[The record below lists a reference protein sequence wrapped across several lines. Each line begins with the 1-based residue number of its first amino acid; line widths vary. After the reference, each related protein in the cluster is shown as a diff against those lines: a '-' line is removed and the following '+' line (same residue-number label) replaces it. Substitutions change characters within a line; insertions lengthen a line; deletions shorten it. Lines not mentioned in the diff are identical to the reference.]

1 MLDPSRI
8 HIPVTQATVDCGVYL
23 DGGRLPGRYTHAAAH
38 AKVSELASENGAAFI
53 WIGLH
58 EPDEHQMRSVADVF
72 GLHPLLVRG
81 AIQTHYPP
89 RLERYDDTLVL
100 VLKTVDYA
108 DHDGLRDVRHFV
120 KAGEVMI
127 AVGPGFVI
135 TVRHGKHRGRAE
147 VREQMHQSPTI
158 LKLGPYAV
166 MYAIAGHVVDGYQRV
181 SGLLKTDTRLLAH

>member
-1 MLDPSRI
+1 M
-8 HIPVTQATVDCGVYL
+8 DCGVYL

-38 AKVSELASENGAAFI
+38 AKVSELASENGAAFV

-81 AIQTHYPP
+81 AIQTHYRP

-100 VLKTVDYA
+100 VLKTVNYA

-135 TVRHGKHRGRAE
+135 TVR
-147 VREQMHQSPTI
+147 
-158 LKLGPYAV
+158 
-166 MYAIAGHVVDGYQRV
+166 
-181 SGLLKTDTRLLAH
+181 DTASTAASLRCANRCISRRRS

>member
-23 DGGRLPGRYTHAAAH
+23 DSGRLPGRYTHAAAH
-38 AKVSELASENGAAFI
+38 AKVSEPASENGAAFV

-72 GLHPLLVRG
+72 DF
-81 AIQTHYPP
+81 I
-89 RLERYDDTLVL
+89 RYWFAGRSRPITARDWNATTTLVL

-135 TVRHGKHRGRAE
+135 TVRHWQAPRPR
-147 VREQMHQSPTI
+147 
-158 LKLGPYAV
+158 
-166 MYAIAGHVVDGYQRV
+166 
-181 SGLLKTDTRLLAH
+181 

>member
-1 MLDPSRI
+1 VLDPSRI

-23 DGGRLPGRYTHAAAH
+23 DGGRLPGRSTHAAAH
-38 AKVSELASENGAAFI
+38 AKVSELASENGAAFV

-81 AIQTHYPP
+81 AIQTHYRP

-135 TVRHGKHRGRAE
+135 TVRHGKHRGLAE